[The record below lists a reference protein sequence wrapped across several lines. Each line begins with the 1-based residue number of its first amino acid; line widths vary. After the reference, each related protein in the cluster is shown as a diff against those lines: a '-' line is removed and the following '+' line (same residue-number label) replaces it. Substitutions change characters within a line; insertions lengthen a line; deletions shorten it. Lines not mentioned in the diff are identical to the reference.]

1 MKPASL
7 SIILVFTGLGV
18 GYFSS
23 KLAAGRFQGE
33 PSNQTTTSTAPTRG
47 PKAPSGE
54 VKTAGADAH
63 DLKSLKR
70 WYRKETATGA
80 EITAQVERLD
90 SEAIRGTLSD
100 LASLDPSKSEGN
112 LFAMKSALETLASEL
127 FRREGEQ
134 ALQWANSVQPAE
146 ARKKVLTAMVAAALA
161 ETPALAKPWF
171 DRYLLEFGKNEA
183 FNFGCA
189 ATRGATARGAE
200 DLVKLKE
207 IFGNELLGPVP
218 NGPLPE
224 GFNFNLLL
232 DNFSAGE
239 PEMREA
245 VQQWASR
252 TPNEA
257 LAEIRN
263 LASKDEMKA
272 SLCVGALFAGI
283 AAGDREI
290 EAARWIQPL
299 LDELPQKS
307 RSGALMHLFAENGYA
322 RSAVA
327 DIMAE
332 FPLENDRI
340 DIADGM
346 LIPNGDSPWAL
357 DALNALGSEEARVKT
372 LLNSVDH
379 WCWDMKSPPDAETR
393 RKIDYYSDLMDELR
407 FSPEARGKIDA
418 KLGNN
423 R

>member
-1 MKPASL
+1 MKSAAI
-7 SIILVFTGLGV
+7 SIILVLAGLGV
-18 GYFSS
+18 GYFSG
-23 KLAAGRFQGE
+23 KLAAGRIHHE
-33 PSNQTTTSTAPTRG
+33 TAELTESSGVPIRG
-47 PKAPSGE
+47 PKAPSRAAKPADE
-54 VKTAGADAH
+54 DAH
-63 DLKSLKR
+63 DLTSLKR

-80 EITAQVERLD
+80 EIISQVERMD
-90 SEAIRGTLSD
+90 SGAIRGVLSD
-100 LASLDPSKSEGN
+100 LASLDPSKSAGE
-112 LFAMKSALETLASEL
+112 FQAMKSTLESLAREL

-146 ARKKVLTAMVAAALA
+146 VRKKVLTAMVAAALG

-171 DRYLLEFGKNEA
+171 DRYLLEFGKRET

-207 IFGNELLGPVP
+207 IFGNELHGPVP

-224 GFNFNLLL
+224 GFNFKLLL
-232 DNFSAGE
+232 ENFSAGE

-252 TPNEA
+252 TPDEA
-257 LAEIRN
+257 LAEVRN
-263 LASKDEMKA
+263 LASRDEMKA

-283 AAGDREI
+283 AAGVRET

-307 RSGALMHLFAENGYA
+307 RSAALMHLFAENGYA

-332 FPLENDRI
+332 FPSENDRI

-346 LIPNGDSPWAL
+346 LIPNEESQWAL

-393 RKIDYYSDLMDELR
+393 RKIDYYSDLMVSAPPGTGSQR
-407 FSPEARGKIDA
+407 IGRGGRCGH
-418 KLGNN
+418 L
-423 R
+423 